1 MCHVWISE
9 KNSDYF
15 AMRPNCL
22 VFISETECV
31 YCAVRTESLN
41 TVRLILIF
49 KQLKCSYKHKGIAI
63 TNGSHMQAETEW
75 IQIELV
81 AQA

>member
-1 MCHVWISE
+1 MQPQLIG
-9 KNSDYF
+9 
-15 AMRPNCL
+15 
-22 VFISETECV
+22 FISETECV

-41 TVRLILIF
+41 TVRLILVF
-49 KQLKCSYKHKGIAI
+49 KWLKRSLAI

-75 IQIELV
+75 IQIELM